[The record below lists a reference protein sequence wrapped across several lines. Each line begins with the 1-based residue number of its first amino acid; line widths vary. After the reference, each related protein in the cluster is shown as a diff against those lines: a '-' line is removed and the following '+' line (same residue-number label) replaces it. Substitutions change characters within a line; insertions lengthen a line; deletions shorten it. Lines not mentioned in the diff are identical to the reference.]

1 MTLGQPPPAARI
13 LLVEDSPTQAAIVCD
28 LLLRQ
33 GYAATWKSTLAEGRQ
48 AVAAGDLDLLLLDR
62 YLPDGDGAQLC
73 RECKADPRTRHLPV
87 ILLTSSGGVEER
99 VAGLLGGADDYIP
112 KPYHPEEL
120 LARVHGCLRTLALQ
134 QELAQRAEQLE
145 RLNHELRETQARLIT
160 AERLAAIGQI
170 GLAIRHEINNPLG
183 TIVVYADL
191 LLGEAEGLPEELRK
205 RLEAV
210 SRAALRIR
218 DVIKR
223 LGELRDDRTVEYL
236 PGMTMTD
243 LRSPRVEPGGRERTG
258 A

>member
-13 LLVEDSPTQAAIVCD
+13 LLVEDSPTQAAIVYE
-28 LLLRQ
+28 LLQRQ
-33 GYAATWKSTLAEGRQ
+33 GYVATWKATLAEGRE
-48 AVAAGDLDLLLLDR
+48 AVAAGGLDLLLLDR

-87 ILLTSSGGVEER
+87 ILLTSSGEVAER

-134 QELAQRAEQLE
+134 RELAQRAEQLE
-145 RLNHELRETQARLIT
+145 RVNRELRETQARLIT

-191 LLGEAEGLPEELRK
+191 LLGQAEGLPAEVRK

-223 LGELRDDRTVEYL
+223 LGELKDDRTVEYL
-236 PGMTMTD
+236 PGMRMTD
-243 LRSPRVEPGGRERTG
+243 LRSPRTEPSGPERVEG
-258 A
+258 